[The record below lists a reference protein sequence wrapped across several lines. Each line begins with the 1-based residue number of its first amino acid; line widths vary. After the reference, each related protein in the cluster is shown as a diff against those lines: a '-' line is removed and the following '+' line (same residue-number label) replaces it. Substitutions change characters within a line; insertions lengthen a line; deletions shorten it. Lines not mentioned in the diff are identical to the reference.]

1 MKTKIKDERYHLIC
15 DNGLNNTIDY
25 EVMEYEPAEKELHIN
40 GYGGYIYL
48 TTNIHIGHYIRK
60 FVPWIKV
67 ETVNSEGK
75 INSITAKIPV
85 DEVVITRSPNR
96 DHLKKKTE

>member
-1 MKTKIKDERYHLIC
+1 MKVKIKDERFHLIC

-40 GYGGYIYL
+40 EYGGYIYL
-48 TTNIHIGHYIRK
+48 TTNIHIGHFIRK

-67 ETVNSEGK
+67 ETVNSDGK
-75 INSITAKIPV
+75 INSITAKIPA
-85 DEVVITRSPNR
+85 DEMVISRSPQRN
-96 DHLKKKTE
+96 K